1 MTFGCLEA
9 LAVVYTPL
17 LAEQALRQF
26 YKNPTVIEIVVPQPI
41 ADVTLL
47 VVGLAILIV
56 TTIWCVLTTTTE
68 VATPTEVAGTMVTSV
83 APTNTEVGE
92 VRAENC
98 SSIRSTDF
106 FLSLSSFLWHFR
118 GYVGPA
124 NNCVIVLFIKVYQV
138 CADNC
143 FPILFIKVYYVGV
156 IDGLDLLGEIRVAP
170 TNTEVEEIRVAP
182 TNTEVVEGYHL
193 YTIPEE
199 SSEDPTGACDA
210 MVASVA
216 PTNTEVEEI
225 RVAPTNTEVVE
236 ETSTPKVVFVILHN
250 EIVMM
255 PYWDNNGMWLT
266 GHNGM
271 WLTGQELFMHIKTI
285 KDTTTGTE
293 FNITK
298 ENTHGWSVVVPDQE
312 GVFPQPYFYLEK
324 AFSYPHNRD
333 LRMYFNGITV
343 HGPNIAEKPEPVRRC
358 TLV

>member
-1 MTFGCLEA
+1 MPVDVVTILFVAYFPLIAEKVVGRAGYFSNQLVQFMHYMKPEDYGPYYEA
-9 LAVVYTPL
+9 APVQDVL
-17 LAEQALRQF
+17 
-26 YKNPTVIEIVVPQPI
+26 EIVLPKETV
-41 ADVTLL
+41 A
-47 VVGLAILIV
+47 VVGLAILVV
-56 TTIWCVLTTTTE
+56 TTLWCVLTTTTE

-83 APTNTEVGE
+83 APTNTEVE
-92 VRAENC
+92 
-98 SSIRSTDF
+98 
-106 FLSLSSFLWHFR
+106 
-118 GYVGPA
+118 
-124 NNCVIVLFIKVYQV
+124 
-138 CADNC
+138 
-143 FPILFIKVYYVGV
+143 
-156 IDGLDLLGEIRVAP
+156 EIRVAP

-324 AFSYPHNRD
+324 AFSSPHNRD
-333 LRMYFNGITV
+333 LRMHFDQVTV
-343 HGPNIAEKPEPVRRC
+343 HGPNIAQEPEPVRRC
-358 TLV
+358 TFV